1 MQKIQKLEVLREIV
15 IKKKQSDSD
24 FIKSLRSHPG
34 KEFEIRKRLDKL
46 KDTKSDNFNNKNNNN
61 NNNNN
66 NDNNNNFGSG
76 PPLPAGGTNIDF
88 LNKYGLDKA
97 PPSLPTIED
106 FIDNRPPPP
115 LSVGGTNISFN
126 NTPFALPKQ
135 NFDIT
140 NNPFVLPNIGNNG
153 KIGNDLFGSVAAMAG
168 PREQKPPETKKE
180 IDDFL
185 YELPDTGLPHL
196 ELGDKLDDVLGN
208 EVGDLFDANAPL
220 SKKEEDEILQKVV
233 EKYDVPGMKETMDK
247 TGQVPESIYFF
258 YGGDSQNFVDALE
271 FIGLSSINRES
282 AAFLLSDLGRQ
293 RMTQNKLSIYVES
306 GDIFYDNH
314 NTKENFYSFLMSQQ
328 NNEAAYVPKK
338 FSYSNTFEKY
348 ITNFLQMFSI
358 DDPEKFDLLA
368 FKNSKYLFY
377 RFNEFVKMYGNP
389 RYKLLHTRK
398 MLDTVGLQKVE
409 EKNNQFL
416 IEKIILGVE
425 FENSYQKEK
434 KPEILD
440 TIEGNYK
447 VARRVYQYLYF
458 DIADLFWSMSN
469 LWIVMKYKILKKI

>member
-1 MQKIQKLEVLREIV
+1 M
-15 IKKKQSDSD
+15 S
-24 FIKSLRSHPG
+24 
-34 KEFEIRKRLDKL
+34 
-46 KDTKSDNFNNKNNNN
+46 
-61 NNNNN
+61 
-66 NDNNNNFGSG
+66 
-76 PPLPAGGTNIDF
+76 
-88 LNKYGLDKA
+88 
-97 PPSLPTIED
+97 
-106 FIDNRPPPP
+106 
-115 LSVGGTNISFN
+115 
-126 NTPFALPKQ
+126 PKQ
-135 NFDIT
+135 NFDIID
-140 NNPFVLPNIGNNG
+140 NPFVPLNKTFVLPNIGNNG

-168 PREQKPPETKKE
+168 RREQPTHEPKKE

-185 YELPDTGLPHL
+185 YELPDTGLPYL
-196 ELGDKLDDVLGN
+196 ELGDKLAGVLGT
-208 EVGDLFDANAPL
+208 EGEDLFDANALL
-220 SKKEEDEILQKVV
+220 SKKEEEDEILQKVI
-233 EKYDVPGMKETMDK
+233 EEYDIPGMKEAMDE

-271 FIGLSSINRES
+271 FIGLSPINREF

-293 RMTQNKLSIYVES
+293 VMTQNKLSIHVES

-314 NTKENFYSFLMSQQ
+314 NTEENFESFLLSQQ
-328 NNEAAYVPKK
+328 NDEAAYVPKK

-348 ITNFLQMFSI
+348 ITSFLQMFSI
-358 DDPEKFDLLA
+358 DDQEKFDLLA

-377 RFNEFVKMYGNP
+377 RFNGFVKMYGNP

-434 KPEILD
+434 KPEILQ

-458 DIADLFWSMSN
+458 DIADLFLEYVKSMDSYEIQDIEEDMKANGWGAVEKISEVNDSFRMLNLFQDFYTSTGRLPAFNRLLVVPDGDASENSN
-469 LWIVMKYKILKKI
+469 KINMKSLYDLFKNTKSHGLVSLPLLGLLLHFFESKKDLCLIKNATTEFYENLSYDFKRIKKIKI